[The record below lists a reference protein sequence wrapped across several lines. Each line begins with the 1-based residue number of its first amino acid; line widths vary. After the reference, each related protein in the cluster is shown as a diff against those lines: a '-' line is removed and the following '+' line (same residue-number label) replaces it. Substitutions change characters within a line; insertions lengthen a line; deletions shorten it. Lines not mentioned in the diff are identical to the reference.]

1 MDSTN
6 GRRVSCVCHPPV
18 SALVLLGKPEQTQR
32 TGPPDLL
39 GQQTCV
45 WGPVLGPAPS
55 PGALPT
61 VHPTP
66 QVQGP
71 SPAQLCSPLSL
82 SLPIPDL
89 TGAQG
94 ESGVPFWFL
103 LPPYM
108 VLHSSRD
115 ALLAGGSGQVA
126 WVCDGQGRGGR
137 KPPARV
143 PTWGLPPRVPAQC
156 RPVRPL
162 PFHLGGRR
170 HPGILPPSTP
180 QAAPAPG
187 DWAEGLD

>member
-45 WGPVLGPAPS
+45 WGPVLGQAPS

-94 ESGVPFWFL
+94 ESGVPFGSFFL
-103 LPPYM
+103 
-108 VLHSSRD
+108 
-115 ALLAGGSGQVA
+115 
-126 WVCDGQGRGGR
+126 
-137 KPPARV
+137 
-143 PTWGLPPRVPAQC
+143 PTWSCTLHVTPC
-156 RPVRPL
+156 L
-162 PFHLGGRR
+162 LGGAGRW
-170 HPGILPPSTP
+170 PGCVMGRAGVAGSLQPGSPPGVCP
-180 QAAPAPG
+180 QGSQHSAGQCDPCPSI
-187 DWAEGLD
+187 

>member
-6 GRRVSCVCHPPV
+6 GHRISCLCHLPV

-32 TGPPDLL
+32 TGHPDLL
-39 GQQTCV
+39 GQQTRV
-45 WGPVLGPAPS
+45 WGPVLCQAPS

-66 QVQGP
+66 QVQGL

-94 ESGVPFWFL
+94 NSGVPFWFL

-108 VLHSSRD
+108 VLPSSCD

-126 WVCDGQGRGGR
+126 WVCDGQGQGGR

-143 PTWGLPPRVPAQC
+143 PT
-156 RPVRPL
+156 
-162 PFHLGGRR
+162 
-170 HPGILPPSTP
+170 
-180 QAAPAPG
+180 
-187 DWAEGLD
+187 

>member
-1 MDSTN
+1 MRPPLTELRGQRCQAGCSPEGRTESDTTEAAEHTPITELGAHRGREMDLTN
-6 GRRVSCVCHPPV
+6 GHRISCLCHPPV

-32 TGPPDLL
+32 TGHPDLL
-39 GQQTCV
+39 GQQTRV
-45 WGPVLGPAPS
+45 WGPVLCQAPS

-66 QVQGP
+66 QVQGL

-94 ESGVPFWFL
+94 NSGVPFWFL
-103 LPPYM
+103 LPLYM
-108 VLHSSRD
+108 VLPSSRD

-126 WVCDGQGRGGR
+126 WVCDGQGQGGR

-143 PTWGLPPRVPAQC
+143 PT
-156 RPVRPL
+156 
-162 PFHLGGRR
+162 
-170 HPGILPPSTP
+170 
-180 QAAPAPG
+180 
-187 DWAEGLD
+187 